1 VGELNINSEVAS
13 HLREHGGSR
22 QSARPGDHE
31 GDAHKL
37 RHELIEIVE
46 AVLLALVALTTAW
59 SGYQAARWD
68 GSSAREYASSSRLRA
83 ESVQLSLTSNQTI
96 LYNTNNLNA
105 WFQATQAGDKEYAG
119 FLVRRMTPEYRVAF
133 EAWVKTDPVHNP
145 DAPAGPR
152 YMPEWKDSLAE
163 KSVQLAEE
171 ASVAFETGVE
181 DRETGENYVRL
192 TVILAAVLF
201 LIAVGQRFK
210 IRGVRIAVS
219 VTASVFL
226 IYAIVTVLSYK
237 RT

>member
-1 VGELNINSEVAS
+1 MAELNVNTEVAS
-13 HLREHGGSR
+13 HLREHGD
-22 QSARPGDHE
+22 PGHHAHS
-31 GDAHKL
+31 GDGADDRKL
-37 RHELIEIVE
+37 RHELVEILE
-46 AVLLALVALTTAW
+46 AVLLALVAITTAW

-68 GSSAREYASSSRLRA
+68 GDSAREYASSSRLRS

-105 WFQATQAGDKEYAG
+105 WFQATEAGDKEYAS

-133 EAWVKTDPVHNP
+133 EAWIKTDPVHNA

-152 YMPEWKDSLAE
+152 YMPEWKDPLADE
-163 KSVQLAEE
+163 SARLAEE
-171 ASVAFETGVE
+171 ASVAFEHGVE

-201 LIAVGQRFK
+201 LIAVGQRFR
-210 IRGVRIAVS
+210 IRAVRIAVS
-219 VTASVFL
+219 VTASAFL
-226 IYAIVTVLSYK
+226 IYAIVTALSYR